1 MPDKR
6 INRNVNENRFF
17 GNETY
22 RRGNKFHKR
31 DLRLNKDA
39 VSGMA
44 KEKGIAVVEDSI
56 LRLLNGEHHSLAL
69 LSEYIILVATWH
81 SRKYQNKQG

>member
-17 GNETY
+17 RKEAYGG
-22 RRGNKFHKR
+22 RNKFHKR
-31 DLRLNKDA
+31 DLRLNKGA

-44 KEKGIAVVEDSI
+44 KEKGIAAVEDSI